1 MLVGW
6 LILAGLAAAA
16 GAALWALGFSRTLA
30 SLAGAAM
37 MLAAAGYALQ
47 GRPALPGSPTGAR
60 ASRGQ
65 VDPDTV
71 SMRLKL
77 FGRFG
82 STAQFFVAADAL
94 TRVGSPGSAIRLL
107 IGALQGDPRNVALW
121 SGLGLAYLD
130 HDRDILSPPAQFAFE
145 QAIRVDPSAPGG
157 YYFYGVGRAR
167 TGDFDRA
174 RSLWRAALER
184 TAPGSNARAAIA
196 ERLAMLDDFAA
207 MQALAPARP

>member
-6 LILAGLAAAA
+6 LILAGLAATA
-16 GAALWALGFSRTLA
+16 GAALWRLGFSRTLA

-47 GRPALPGSPTGAR
+47 GRPALPGSPIGEQR
-60 ASRGQ
+60 ARGQ

-71 SMRLKL
+71 SMRLLL

-82 STAQFFVAADAL
+82 STAQYFVAADAL

-107 IGALQGDPRNVALW
+107 LGAIRGDRRNVALW

-130 HDRDILSPPAQFAFE
+130 HDRDTMSPAAQFAFE
-145 QAIRVDPSAPGG
+145 QAIRVDPAAPGG
-157 YYFYGVGRAR
+157 YYFYGVGQLRSGRFNRAR
-167 TGDFDRA
+167 M
-174 RSLWRAALER
+174 LWLAALRR
-184 TAPGSNARAAIA
+184 TEPGSNAHAAIS
-196 ERLAMLDDFAA
+196 ERLATLDDFAA
-207 MQALAPARP
+207 MTR